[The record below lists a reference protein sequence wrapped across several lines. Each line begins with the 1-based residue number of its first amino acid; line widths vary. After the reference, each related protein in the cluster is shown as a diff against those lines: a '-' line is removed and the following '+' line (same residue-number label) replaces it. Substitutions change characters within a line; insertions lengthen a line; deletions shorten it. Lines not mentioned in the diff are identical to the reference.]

1 MFMYSKQDKDPAP
14 DKSGIPFYKYI
25 PDIIIA
31 LALTSC
37 KKVLRSF
44 QKQIS
49 WVYGYLLNPKSYI

>member
-14 DKSGIPFYKYI
+14 DKNRIPFLYKYI

-37 KKVLRSF
+37 KKVQRSF

-49 WVYGYLLNPKSYI
+49 WVYGYLNPKSYI